1 MAITK
6 MRFYRAI
13 CAVMGWH
20 RGCRFPKL
28 DSLLSHLANGR
39 PARTSGIARRQLYR
53 RSDQSPEGFGS
64 AALRRQIVEP
74 LGELLELPV
83 PRQRRC
89 FAPGRLLP
97 AEPRQ
102 WRLAVHGGDRSEQ
115 SQILRLRR
123 KATRLKGILQGAVCP

>member
-13 CAVMGWH
+13 CAVMAGIVAVGSQNSI
-20 RGCRFPKL
+20 R
-28 DSLLSHLANGR
+28 SLCTSRTAGPR
-39 PARTSGIARRQLYR
+39 RTSGLARGQLYGG
-53 RSDQSPEGFGS
+53 SDQSREGFGS

-74 LGELLELPV
+74 LGELFELPV

-115 SQILRLRR
+115 SQILRL
-123 KATRLKGILQGAVCP
+123 